1 MKTGNTATRSSA
13 MTPSQKRGLTERLP
27 ESFKLNTKTPL
38 ASSLFLPRIPKLGQS
53 EIDGTVLNPDQLR
66 LKWEIKQTEEGQ
78 NSAGTN

>member
-1 MKTGNTATRSSA
+1 MEPPLIVDGMVTPAQEPGHRTDMSA
-13 MTPSQKRGLTERLP
+13 I
-27 ESFKLNTKTPL
+27 L
-38 ASSLFLPRIPKLGQS
+38 ARIPKLGQS